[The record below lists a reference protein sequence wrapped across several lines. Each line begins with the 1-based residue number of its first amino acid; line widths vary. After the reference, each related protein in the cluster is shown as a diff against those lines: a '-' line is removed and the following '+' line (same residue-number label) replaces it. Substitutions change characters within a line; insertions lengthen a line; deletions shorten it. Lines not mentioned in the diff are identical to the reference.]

1 MGGGLWQRG
10 GKLRRGVM
18 REREKWVH
26 EWTKKRR
33 KKRKKKKGNEK
44 MGVTLCENTK
54 NFQNVTIEV

>member
-1 MGGGLWQRG
+1 
-10 GKLRRGVM
+10 M

-54 NFQNVTIEV
+54 NFQNVTREV